1 MRALI
6 VDDEALGRERI
17 RSLLARRSDV
27 TVAGE
32 AGDGD
37 EAVQMIAEEDY
48 DVVFLDIQMPHVT
61 GFEVIAA
68 VGADAMPPVIFVTA
82 YDKHALRAFEVHA
95 LDYLLK
101 PVDPERFNE
110 AVDRVVGATSTT
122 GTAKRD
128 TAVVDRIQALIEDFE
143 PRPKPLERLM
153 IKTSDHIEFVDS
165 SDIDWIEAAGNYA
178 NLHVGNRS
186 LLIRQ
191 TMKSLENR
199 LDDATF
205 MRIHRSTIVN
215 INRIKGVYAM
225 FNGDHEVRLVDGT
238 KLTLSR
244 GYKHVLDRFA

>member
-6 VDDEALGRERI
+6 VDDESLGRERI
-17 RSLLARRSDV
+17 RSLLARRSDI

-37 EAVQMIAEEDY
+37 EAIRMIAENDF
-48 DVVFLDIQMPHVT
+48 DVVFLDIQMPHTT
-61 GFEVIAA
+61 GFEVIAS
-68 VGADAMPPVIFVTA
+68 VGANAMPPVIFVTA
-82 YDKHALRAFEVHA
+82 YDKHALQAFEVHA

-110 AVDRVVGATSTT
+110 AVDRVVGATNATT
-122 GTAKRD
+122 RD
-128 TAVVDRIQALIEDFE
+128 TAVVDRIQALIETFE
-143 PRPKPLERLM
+143 PQPKPLERLM

-178 NLHVGNRS
+178 NLHIGDRS

-191 TMKSLENR
+191 TMKSLEKR
-199 LDDATF
+199 LDDETF

-215 INRIKGVYAM
+215 INRIKGVYPM
-225 FNGDHEVRLVDGT
+225 FNGDHEVRLTDGT